1 MTESDLTVRL
11 QSSLTGL
18 YTLERELGGGG
29 MSRVFL
35 ATETALDRTVVL
47 KVLPPELV
55 QAVSTERFRQE
66 IRLAA
71 RLHHPHIVPLLAAG
85 QADGL
90 LYYTMPFVEGESLRA
105 RLAASGELPV
115 HEAVRLLRDV
125 AAALAYAHE
134 RGIVHRDIKPDNVLI
149 AGGEGLVTD
158 FGVAKALS
166 AAAADDGSGLTSLGV
181 ALGTPAYM
189 APEQAA
195 ADPHVD
201 QRADIYALGCL
212 AYEVLTGQ
220 PPFVGRTPQALL
232 AAQATQAPEPCERR
246 RPGLPPELTSL
257 VMRCLGKR
265 PAYRPQTASEVLH
278 ALDGVLTPLSGLAL
292 TAVSPASRFDRRR
305 SRIIEVAAA
314 AAVLAV
320 AAGIGAWWVSARPSA
335 SQHPIERMALLPL
348 ENATGDATQAFV
360 ADGLT
365 REFISAL
372 TSGGVRV
379 IGYASVSRYAATG
392 TPLERIAD
400 ELRVDAVA
408 VGALRQTS
416 PRLQVALELTDPVS
430 RENLWAQTYTV
441 DSSGIAGL
449 ASRAA
454 RELAGAMGRR
464 IPPVADVIPTSRI
477 AARPSGA
484 AYAEFLLGRHASRAW
499 TPEGYQRTIGH
510 YSRAVALDSTF
521 AAAWAGLAAVHASYV
536 SYYDWVPRDAY
547 AKAQAAAER
556 ALELD
561 ETIGEAHLALAVLK
575 QFRDWDW
582 AGAER
587 EFRRA
592 IELEPSSTAHDLYA
606 WFLMATGRPAEAV
619 GMGLKAVD
627 IDPTAA
633 PAHSDFSGLLREAG
647 DFERALEEAITATR
661 LDPAHAESYLAL
673 ASAAALLHRD
683 QDAWTAYERYEN
695 LFGKELPAIRAVI
708 FAQTGR
714 AAEARSLL
722 ADRGLRAGGGGV
734 FPYDA
739 MKAYATLGEYE
750 RAIELLQLATDRRE
764 FWWPT
769 FTVWD
774 PLRGDARF
782 QALVERMG
790 LSGAGG

>member
-18 YTLERELGGGG
+18 YTLDRELGGGG

-47 KVLPPELV
+47 KVLPPELA

-85 QADGL
+85 QTDGL

-105 RLAASGELPV
+105 QLAASGELPV

-166 AAAADDGSGLTSLGV
+166 AAATDQGSGLTSLGV

-201 QRADIYALGCL
+201 QRADIYAFGCL
-212 AYEVLTGQ
+212 AYELLTGQ

-232 AAQATQAPEPCERR
+232 AAQATQAPESCERR
-246 RPGLPPELTSL
+246 RPGLPPDLTGL

-265 PAYRPQTASEVLH
+265 PADRPQTAVEVLH
-278 ALDGVLTPLSGLAL
+278 TLDGVLTPAAGLAP
-292 TAVSPASRFDRRR
+292 TAVSPAIRFNRLRF
-305 SRIIEVAAA
+305 RIIEIAAA
-314 AAVLAV
+314 AGVLAV
-320 AAGIGAWWVSARPSA
+320 VAGIGTWWLGARPSA
-335 SQHPIERMALLPL
+335 PLRRIERMALLPL
-348 ENATGDATQAFV
+348 ENATGDASQAFV

-379 IGYASVSRYAATG
+379 IGYASVSRYAAPG
-392 TPLERIAD
+392 TPLDRIAG

-416 PRLQVALELTDPVS
+416 PRLQVALELTDPIS
-430 RENLWAQTYTV
+430 QENLWARTYTV
-441 DSSGIAGL
+441 DSSDIAGL
-449 ASRAA
+449 PSLAA
-454 RELAGAMGRR
+454 RELAGAVAGRK
-464 IPPVADVIPTSRI
+464 PPTIHAIHAPPSAV
-477 AARPSGA
+477 RPSGA

-499 TPEGYQRTIGH
+499 TPEGYQRTIDH
-510 YSRAVALDSTF
+510 YSRAVTLDSSF
-521 AAAWAGLAAVHASYV
+521 AAAWAGLAAVHATYV

-547 AKAQAAAER
+547 TKAQAAAER
-556 ALELD
+556 ALGLD

-592 IELEPSSTAHDLYA
+592 IELEPSSTAHDLYG
-606 WFLMATGRPAEAV
+606 WFLMATGRADEAV
-619 GMGLKAVD
+619 AMGLKAVD

-633 PAHSDFSGLLREAG
+633 PVHSDFSGLLREAG
-647 DFERALEEAITATR
+647 DLERALDEAITATR
-661 LDPAHAESYLAL
+661 LDPAHAESHLAL
-673 ASAAALLHRD
+673 ASAAALLHRH
-683 QDAWTAYERYEN
+683 QEAWAAYDRYED
-695 LFGKELPAIRAVI
+695 LFGRRLPAIRAVI

-714 AAEARSLL
+714 TAEARSLL
-722 ADRGLRAGGGGV
+722 ADRELYAGGGGV
-734 FPYDA
+734 FSYDA
-739 MKAYATLGEYE
+739 MKAHATLGEHE
-750 RAIELLQLATDRRE
+750 RAIHLLRLATDRRE

-774 PLRGDARF
+774 PLRTDRRF
-782 QALVERMG
+782 QELVERMG

>member
-1 MTESDLTVRL
+1 MDLRARL
-11 QSSLTGL
+11 QSALGGA

-35 ATETALDRTVVL
+35 AAETALDRTVVL

-90 LYYTMPFVEGESLRA
+90 LYYTMPFVEGQSLRA

-125 AAALAYAHE
+125 AAALGYAHE

-149 AGGEGLVTD
+149 AGGEALVTD

-166 AAAADDGSGLTSLGV
+166 AAATDDGSGLTSLGV

-201 QRADIYALGCL
+201 QRADIYAFGCL
-212 AYEVLTGQ
+212 AYEVLTGA

-232 AAQATQAPEPCERR
+232 AAQATQAPESCERR
-246 RPGLPPELTSL
+246 RSGLPPDLTDL

-265 PAYRPQTASEVLH
+265 PADRPQTAAEVLQ
-278 ALDGVLTPLSGLAL
+278 ALDGVLTPAAGLAP
-292 TAVSPASRFDRRR
+292 TAVTTAIRSDRRR
-305 SRIIEVAAA
+305 SRIIEIAAA
-314 AAVLAV
+314 TVVLAV
-320 AAGIGAWWVSARPSA
+320 AAGIGAWLVSTRASAPSRR
-335 SQHPIERMALLPL
+335 IERMALLPL

-392 TPLERIAD
+392 TSLERIAD
-400 ELRVDAVA
+400 ELGVDAVA
-408 VGALRQTS
+408 LGAVRQTS

-430 RENLWAQTYTV
+430 RENLWARTYIV
-441 DSSGIAGL
+441 DSSDIAGL
-449 ASRAA
+449 ANRAA
-454 RELAGAMGRR
+454 RELAGAMGGRA
-464 IPPVADVIPTSRI
+464 PLVADAIISSRNV
-477 AARPSGA
+477 ARPSGA

-499 TPEGYQRTIGH
+499 TPEGYQRTIDH
-510 YSRAVALDSTF
+510 YSRAVTRDSNF
-521 AAAWAGLAAVHASYV
+521 AAAWAGLAAAHASYV

-547 AKAQAAAER
+547 AKAQGAAER

-592 IELEPSSTAHDLYA
+592 IELEPSSTAHDLYG
-606 WFLMATGRPAEAV
+606 WFLMATGRPDEAV
-619 GMGLKAVD
+619 AMGLKAVE

-647 DFERALEEAITATR
+647 HLERALEEALTATR
-661 LDPAHAESYLAL
+661 LDQTHAESHLAL
-673 ASAAALLHRD
+673 ASAAALLHRNEE
-683 QDAWTAYERYEN
+683 AWAAYDRYEE
-695 LFGKELPAIRAVI
+695 LFGKKLPAIRAVI

-722 ADRGLRAGGGGV
+722 ADRDLRAGGGGV

-739 MKAYATLGEYE
+739 MKAYVTLGEHE
-750 RAIELLQLATDRRE
+750 RGIALLRLATDRRE

-790 LSGAGG
+790 LSGAGR